1 MKDRTRYTDEV
12 LSMSQSEFAK
22 AWRNGEIQTLLLEE
36 LEMDMNTLPS
46 VIEDNHR
53 KTIDYIQ
60 NL

>member
-1 MKDRTRYTDEV
+1 MEDRTRYTDEV
-12 LSMSQSEFAK
+12 LNMTHDEFVK
-22 AWRNGEIQTLLLEE
+22 AWNNGEIQTFLLEE

-53 KTIDYIQ
+53 KTIEFIQ